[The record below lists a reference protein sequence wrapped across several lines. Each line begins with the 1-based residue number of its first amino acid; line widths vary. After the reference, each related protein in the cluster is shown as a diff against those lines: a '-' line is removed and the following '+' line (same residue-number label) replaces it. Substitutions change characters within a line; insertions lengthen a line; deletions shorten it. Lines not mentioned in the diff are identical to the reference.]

1 MESEKTHLSYERLSV
16 RYMYLCLLFRDKYGV
31 AERLNA
37 VDPNDIYISEVTV
50 AELKYGAANSSDPE
64 ELVRTQEFVDSV
76 NVIPFR
82 SSIDLFAAEKVRLK
96 RIGLVIDDF
105 DLLIGCAAVEED
117 LVMVT
122 ENVKHLQRIDGI
134 VIENWIER

>member
-1 MESEKTHLSYERLSV
+1 M
-16 RYMYLCLLFRDKYGV
+16 
-31 AERLNA
+31 
-37 VDPNDIYISEVTV
+37 
-50 AELKYGAANSSDPE
+50 KYGAANSSDPE

>member
-1 MESEKTHLSYERLSV
+1 MRG
-16 RYMYLCLLFRDKYGV
+16 YLLDTCICVFLFRDKYGV
-31 AERLNA
+31 AERQNA

-122 ENVKHLQRIDGI
+122 ENVKHLQRIDGV

>member
-1 MESEKTHLSYERLSV
+1 MRG
-16 RYMYLCLLFRDKYGV
+16 YLLDTCICAFLFRDKYGV
-31 AERLNA
+31 AERLRA
-37 VDPNDIYISEVTV
+37 VDANDVYISEVTV

-64 ELVRTQEFVDSV
+64 EYVRTQEFIDSV
-76 NVIPFR
+76 NVIPFQ
-82 SSIDLFAAEKVRLK
+82 SSIDLYATEKVRLK
-96 RIGLVIDDF
+96 RAGQMIDDF

-134 VIENWIER
+134 VIENWIMR

>member
-1 MESEKTHLSYERLSV
+1 MRG
-16 RYMYLCLLFRDKYGV
+16 YLLDTCICVFLFRDKYGV

-64 ELVRTQEFVDSV
+64 ELIRTQEFVDSV

-82 SSIDLFAAEKVRLK
+82 SSIDLFAAEKVRC
-96 RIGLVIDDF
+96 IIF
-105 DLLIGCAAVEED
+105 LI
-117 LVMVT
+117 
-122 ENVKHLQRIDGI
+122 
-134 VIENWIER
+134 